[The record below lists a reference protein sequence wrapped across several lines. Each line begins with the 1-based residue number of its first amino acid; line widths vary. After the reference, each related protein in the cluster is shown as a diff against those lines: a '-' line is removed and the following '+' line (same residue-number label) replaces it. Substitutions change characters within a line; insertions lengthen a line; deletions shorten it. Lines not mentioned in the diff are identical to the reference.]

1 MHVSQHTK
9 RKREK
14 KKKACPPNTQHEIEP
29 KCEQGSLERPY
40 WVLPSTLASS
50 TRMISLRRMA
60 GEVCRTLYTV
70 LSRVLQASLWN
81 TIITLVVGK
90 GGHLLKVCSIHLQRQ
105 EGEGE
110 ESTKIWLCFTVPER
124 CCGLVITCAGPP
136 LWGVHFI
143 CDSACVAAPLKYPP
157 YQSGELTCSSP
168 HCGSKS
174 TLGFHV
180 CVTFLEVH

>member
-1 MHVSQHTK
+1 
-9 RKREK
+9 
-14 KKKACPPNTQHEIEP
+14 
-29 KCEQGSLERPY
+29 
-40 WVLPSTLASS
+40 
-50 TRMISLRRMA
+50 MISLSRMA

-124 CCGLVITCAGPP
+124 CCGLGITCAGPP

-157 YQSGELTCSSP
+157 YQNGKLTCSSP
-168 HCGSKS
+168 HWGSKFTVGFLCLCHVLGG
-174 TLGFHV
+174 TLICEMKFWTEQSNWPGTLKQK
-180 CVTFLEVH
+180 C